1 VIDLSK
7 PFRAMLLSGD
17 SSAVLRKLPADSIDS
32 VVTDPPYDLTANKAG
47 GSGTSSVNLDS
58 PYGRA
63 RIGTGN
69 GSGGFMGKAWDAT
82 GIAFDPAFWREVGR
96 VLKPGGHLLAF
107 GGTRT
112 YHRMASAIEDAG
124 FEIRDSVHWVYGCLS
139 ADTDALTRR
148 GWVAGTALTP
158 EDEVAQWDSTTG
170 TLSWV
175 RPSRILVAPYTGPM
189 MPIVNRNTAQL
200 LTPDHRVYA
209 KIKHHSRHKPLDQY
223 ETVSAAEVVQ
233 RSKAWSVTLPCAG
246 VLTEGTAIDPE
257 YAYIVGW
264 WLTDAWLHGDGKACM
279 FSQSKPATLAKLQ
292 AALAPY
298 NPSRY
303 CKPGK
308 KETHAD
314 EYTFYLTGPLA
325 LQLRTEFP
333 ARRLPWAVLG
343 WDYAARM
350 ALYRGLMDG
359 DGSQPV
365 DKHAHTFW
373 SKDPERRDVFL
384 ALATSLG
391 FRSFIGTKDCVFVN
405 TETTTTQVQGKHR
418 THPVDYTGQVWCV
431 TVPTGAFVARR
442 HGRPFITG
450 NSGFP
455 KSMDISKAI
464 DKMDRI
470 GPMEHRARQFT
481 AWMRSTG
488 ITAQQ
493 INEATRSFMGSHYL
507 TAGSQPAVATA
518 DLFDLLRPLLPPV
531 PAEIEELVHS
541 RTIEAE
547 NMKRRAVVGAATVP
561 LGHAFAGA
569 VYGRDSTTRTVDVT
583 APHTDAAKQWAGWGT
598 ALKPSHEP
606 IVVARK
612 PLIGTVAAN
621 VLAHGTGALNID
633 GCRIKPVA
641 GEVVACGLAD
651 PANRQGVFGGTV
663 FNQTSNK
670 ERFQQ
675 VQRESIERTNT
686 LGRWPANTLLTHG
699 PNCDAGGCA
708 PGCPV
713 AEMDRQSG
721 SVGAA
726 APASGPTRGT
736 HGNGIYNPAKGA
748 TNEPSF
754 FADKG
759 GASRFFNVFEQDN
772 DPNDPLWSAPPFV
785 YVAKPARSERDA
797 GCEDLPTR
805 TAQETV
811 GRDPDSAGA
820 KNPRAGAG
828 RGANAPL
835 YYCTHCNVSL
845 QGGRA
850 AAVCAESADGKHTPE
865 ARGVLQG
872 VLNPHPTVKPV
883 ALMRHLCLL
892 VTPPGG
898 IVLDP
903 FGGSGTTG
911 CAAVLE
917 GFRPI
922 LIEREAEYLPVIQ
935 ARLKH
940 WTAKAKAS
948 GGTNGG
954 EGER

>member
-1 VIDLSK
+1 
-7 PFRAMLLSGD
+7 MLLSGD
-17 SSAVLRKLPADSIDS
+17 SYAVLRKLPADSIDS
-32 VVTDPPYDLTANKAG
+32 VVTDPPYDLI
-47 GSGTSSVNLDS
+47 S
-58 PYGRA
+58 
-63 RIGTGN
+63 

-112 YHRMASAIEDAG
+112 YHRMATAIEDAG
-124 FEIRDSVHWVYGCLS
+124 FEIRDSVHW
-139 ADTDALTRR
+139 
-148 GWVAGTALTP
+148 
-158 EDEVAQWDSTTG
+158 TTG
-170 TLSWV
+170 
-175 RPSRILVAPYTGPM
+175 
-189 MPIVNRNTAQL
+189 
-200 LTPDHRVYA
+200 
-209 KIKHHSRHKPLDQY
+209 
-223 ETVSAAEVVQ
+223 
-233 RSKAWSVTLPCAG
+233 
-246 VLTEGTAIDPE
+246 
-257 YAYIVGW
+257 
-264 WLTDAWLHGDGKACM
+264 
-279 FSQSKPATLAKLQ
+279 
-292 AALAPY
+292 
-298 NPSRY
+298 
-303 CKPGK
+303 
-308 KETHAD
+308 
-314 EYTFYLTGPLA
+314 
-325 LQLRTEFP
+325 
-333 ARRLPWAVLG
+333 
-343 WDYAARM
+343 
-350 ALYRGLMDG
+350 
-359 DGSQPV
+359 
-365 DKHAHTFW
+365 
-373 SKDPERRDVFL
+373 
-384 ALATSLG
+384 
-391 FRSFIGTKDCVFVN
+391 
-405 TETTTTQVQGKHR
+405 
-418 THPVDYTGQVWCV
+418 
-431 TVPTGAFVARR
+431 
-442 HGRPFITG
+442 
-450 NSGFP
+450 SGFP

-464 DKMDRI
+464 DKRP
-470 GPMEHRARQFT
+470 GVVQHRTFAAHLTAR
-481 AWMRSTG
+481 R
-488 ITAQQ
+488 
-493 INEATRSFMGSHYL
+493 EAAGLTRLEVSERVVGTRSGACWNWEHHQFPEARWWPALRDLLGL
-507 TAGSQPAVATA
+507 EAAWGVVIAEADRECIGERPATQLAVAPGEGR
-518 DLFDLLRPLLPPV
+518 DR
-531 PAEIEELVHS
+531 
-541 RTIEAE
+541 
-547 NMKRRAVVGAATVP
+547 
-561 LGHAFAGA
+561 GA
-569 VYGRDSTTRTVDVT
+569 VTLDVT
-583 APHTDAAKQWAGWGT
+583 APATDAAKQWAGWGT

-621 VLAHGTGALNID
+621 VLEHGTGALNID

-641 GEVVACGLAD
+641 GEVVDCGLAD

-675 VQRESIERTNT
+675 AQRESIERTNT

-699 PNCDAGGCA
+699 PNCDAGGCE

-721 SVGAA
+721 SVGA
-726 APASGPTRGT
+726 G
-736 HGNGIYNPAKGA
+736 
-748 TNEPSF
+748 
-754 FADKG
+754 DG
-759 GASRFFNVFEQDN
+759 GASRFFNVFQQDN
-772 DPNDPLWSAPPFV
+772 DPNDPLWSAPPFL
-785 YVAKPARSERDA
+785 YVPKPARSERDA

-883 ALMRHLCLL
+883 ALMRHLCRL